1 MPTFAAVAE
10 ASATTDEPAPESDPA
25 PPRDWLPCGAAVAT
39 YAFPSD
45 CEITEEFLRELAEER
60 PDLLFEV
67 SARGDLVVTMAAGDR
82 GAQIGIRSGR
92 QIDEWS
98 EIIGDG
104 VTRESS
110 GGYEFETPLGL
121 AKRQPDVSWI
131 SSARYEALAPEERR
145 RDYWPTVPEFVIEVL
160 SPTDRLSQQQEK
172 MAEWLSGGVSVGWL
186 IDPFEQEVHIYRP
199 GADPQMR
206 RRPAALEV
214 GPELPGLTIS
224 FNRIWAD

>member
-1 MPTFAAVAE
+1 MPIAGAVAE
-10 ASATTDEPAPESDPA
+10 RPVAESQSAPAEPVSLQ
-25 PPRDWLPCGAAVAT
+25 RDWLPCGAAAAT
-39 YAFPSD
+39 YAFPPD
-45 CEITEEFLRELAEER
+45 CEISEEFLRELAEER

-82 GAQIGIRSGR
+82 G
-92 QIDEWS
+92 S
-98 EIIGDG
+98 EIGGECVRIIGNWTVEPGDG

-172 MAEWLSGGVSVGWL
+172 MAEWLAGGVSIGWL

-199 GADPQMR
+199 GAAPQLR
-206 RRPAALEV
+206 RRPDALEV
-214 GPELPGLTIS
+214 GPELPGLTVS

>member
-1 MPTFAAVAE
+1 MPTSGAVAE
-10 ASATTDEPAPESDPA
+10 APTAAPEPVPEPAPSQ
-25 PPRDWLPCGAAVAT
+25 RDWLPCGAAVAT
-39 YAFPSD
+39 YTFPSD
-45 CEITEEFLRELAEER
+45 CEITEEMLRELAEER

-98 EIIGDG
+98 ELVDDG

-110 GGYEFETPLGL
+110 GGYEFETPLGV

-145 RDYWPTVPEFVIEVL
+145 RDYWPTVPEFVIEIL
-160 SPTDRLSQQQEK
+160 SPSDRLSQQQEK
-172 MAEWLSGGVSVGWL
+172 MDEWLSGGVSVGWL
-186 IDPFEQEVHIYRP
+186 IDPFEQEVYVYRP
-199 GADPQMR
+199 GAEPR
-206 RRPAALEV
+206 LHRRPSELEV
-214 GPELPGLTIS
+214 GPELPGLAIS
-224 FNRIWAD
+224 FNRIWTD

>member
-1 MPTFAAVAE
+1 MPTAGAVAE
-10 ASATTDEPAPESDPA
+10 PAVAAEPAQDSALASPS
-25 PPRDWLPCGAAVAT
+25 RDWLPCDAAVAT
-39 YAFPSD
+39 YTFSPD

-67 SARGDLVVTMAAGDR
+67 SARGDLVVTMEAGDR

-110 GGYEFETPLGL
+110 GGYEFETPLGV

-145 RDYWPTVPEFVIEVL
+145 RDYWPTVPEFVIEIL
-160 SPTDRLSQQQEK
+160 SPTDRLTQQQEK

-199 GADPQMR
+199 GAAPQLH
-206 RRPAALEV
+206 RRPAELEV